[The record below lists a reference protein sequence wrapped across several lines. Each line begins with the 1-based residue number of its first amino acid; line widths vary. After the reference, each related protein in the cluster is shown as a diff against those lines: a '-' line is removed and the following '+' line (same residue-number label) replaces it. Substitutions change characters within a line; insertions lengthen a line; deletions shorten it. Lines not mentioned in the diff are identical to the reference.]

1 MNKNSYYGN
10 RLNGLN
16 PYNYLHSSYSGYI
29 HPYKKNYFKGRPKPN
44 NIQINSNSNYF
55 ENRNK
60 NYYYNNTF
68 NNLANFSPNQNFHYS
83 SVFQKN
89 RNYKR
94 YIPYFTE
101 EKKIAEE
108 IKNDSVNEEEKN
120 EEVLKIRVNI
130 SDTQCTELVLCK
142 NDDISEKVLEFCKN
156 NNISKNLLE
165 PLVNK
170 INQSLNTLEI
180 IKSNMTLDK
189 KEFLILDKVKNIS
202 DVNDTN
208 EVN

>member
-1 MNKNSYYGN
+1 MNKNFYYGN

-120 EEVLKIRVNI
+120 EEVLKIRVSI
-130 SDTQCTELVLCK
+130 SDTEYKELVLCK
-142 NDDISEKVLEFCKN
+142 NDDISEKVLDFCKN
-156 NNISKNLLE
+156 NNISENLLE

-170 INQSLNTLEI
+170 ISQSLITLEL